1 VPTITSR
8 PASRGL
14 ATLLFLLTT
23 TLATLVPG
31 FLSTADAALPDTS
44 TPVLTLNHVLRTT
57 PFEGSSI
64 SMKDDEGSAYVARDN
79 SLWLVDDD
87 GKMIYE
93 VNPSTGA
100 LKRTINATAL
110 AATPRFGGGQVA
122 GTYRYRDLESM
133 AYDESTDTLYAFSG
147 SCCTSTVLPTAF
159 RLTRQ
164 NGSLQLES
172 YQPLPAGSD
181 FTASDWNPADGKIY
195 VGISKNI
202 RTYDYVTNV
211 AGPTFQ
217 ISGLSGILGLDFSAD
232 GKDAY
237 FARSPAQMTRVD
249 WTTKTVVPGWTFDLT
264 GFGMLD
270 ARGVAL
276 IGDQFFVSDGYDHRA
291 AGDPVTHSVFVFDVS
306 GSSTPPAPAPTAS
319 FTASP
324 TSGEAP
330 LSVAFTDTSSGSP
343 TSWSWSFGDGQSS
356 TGQNPTHVFSEAG
369 TYTVTLTA
377 SNSGGSSSA
386 AQQISVDPSSTPPPP
401 PPPTGGNLIHNP
413 DFEND
418 LTGWDANGAVGV
430 TLTRVAGGHSGSYA
444 AKLTN
449 TTTGPVTETLN
460 DNPNTV
466 LTSAAGTY
474 TGSIWVRADTA
485 GAKLYLRVREY
496 NGGTKVSE
504 KVVGVVLSTSW
515 QQVSASLV
523 PTSPGST
530 SIEFATAV
538 YSAAAGSSYYADD
551 ASLTLS

>member
-1 VPTITSR
+1 MPTITSR
-8 PASRGL
+8 PAARRL
-14 ATLLFLLTT
+14 ALPLVALT
-23 TLATLVPG
+23 TLATLVSG
-31 FLSTADAALPDTS
+31 FMSTADAALPDTS

-57 PFEGSSI
+57 PFVGSSV

-100 LKRTINATAL
+100 LKRTINGTAL
-110 AATPRFGGGQVA
+110 AATPRFGGGQLA
-122 GTYRYRDLESM
+122 GSNRYRDLESL
-133 AYDESTDTLYAFSG
+133 AYDESNDTLYAFSG

-164 NGSLQLES
+164 NGSLQLDS
-172 YQPLPAGSD
+172 YQPLAAGSD

-232 GKDAY
+232 GKDAF
-237 FARSPAQMTRVD
+237 FARSPAQMTRVN

-291 AGDPVTHSVFVFDVS
+291 AGDPVNHSVFVFDVS
-306 GSSTPPAPAPTAS
+306 GSSTPPVPAPTAS
-319 FTASP
+319 FTAS
-324 TSGEAP
+324 TNTGVAP
-330 LSVAFTDTSSGSP
+330 LSVTFTDTSTGSP
-343 TSWSWSFGDGQSS
+343 TGWSWSFGDGQSS
-356 TGQNPTHVFSEAG
+356 TGQNPTHVFSDAG
-369 TYTVTLTA
+369 TYNVTLTA
-377 SNSGGSSSA
+377 SNSGGSTSA
-386 AQQISVDPSSTPPPP
+386 TQQITVDPSSTPPP
-401 PPPTGGNLIHNP
+401 TGGNLIPNP
-413 DFEND
+413 DFEKD
-418 LTGWDANGAVGV
+418 LKGWDANGVVGV

-449 TTTGPVTETLN
+449 TTTGPATETLN

-496 NGGTKVSE
+496 NGSTKVSE

>member
-1 VPTITSR
+1 MPTFTSR
-8 PASRGL
+8 PASRRL
-14 ATLLFLLTT
+14 AMPLAALT
-23 TLATLVPG
+23 TLATLVSG
-31 FLSTADAALPDTS
+31 FMSTADAALPDTS

-57 PFEGSSI
+57 PFVGSSV

-110 AATPRFGGGQVA
+110 AATPRFGGGQLA
-122 GTYRYRDLESM
+122 GSNRYRDLESL

-172 YQPLPAGSD
+172 YQPLAAGSD

-195 VGISKNI
+195 VGLSKNI

-232 GKDAY
+232 GKDAF
-237 FARSPAQMTRVD
+237 FARSPAQLTRVN

-291 AGDPVTHSVFVFDVS
+291 TGDPVNHSVFVFDVT
-306 GSSTPPAPAPTAS
+306 GSSTPPVPAPTAS
-319 FTASP
+319 FTAS
-324 TSGEAP
+324 TTTGVAP
-330 LSVAFTDTSSGSP
+330 LSVAFTDTSTGSP
-343 TSWSWSFGDGQSS
+343 TGWSWSFGDGQSS
-356 TGQNPTHVFSEAG
+356 TAQNPTHVYSDAG
-369 TYTVTLTA
+369 TYNVTLTA
-377 SNSGGSSSA
+377 SNSGGSTSA
-386 AQQISVDPSSTPPPP
+386 TQQITVDPSSTPPPA
-401 PPPTGGNLIHNP
+401 GGNLISNP
-413 DFEND
+413 DFEKD
-418 LTGWDANGAVGV
+418 LKGWDANGVVGV
-430 TLTRVAGGHSGSYA
+430 TLTRASGGHSGSYA

-449 TTTGPVTETLN
+449 TTAALATETLN

-466 LTSAAGTY
+466 VTSAAGTY

-496 NGGTKVSE
+496 NGSTKVSE

-551 ASLTLS
+551 ASLTVS

>member
-1 VPTITSR
+1 MPTITSR
-8 PASRGL
+8 PAARRL
-14 ATLLFLLTT
+14 ALPLVALT
-23 TLATLVPG
+23 TLATLVSG
-31 FLSTADAALPDTS
+31 FMSTADAALPDTS

-57 PFEGSSI
+57 PFVGSSV

-100 LKRTINATAL
+100 LKRTINGTAL
-110 AATPRFGGGQVA
+110 AATPRFGGGQLA
-122 GTYRYRDLESM
+122 GSNRYRDLESL

-164 NGSLQLES
+164 NGSLQLDS
-172 YQPLPAGSD
+172 YQPLAAGSD

-232 GKDAY
+232 GKDAF
-237 FARSPAQMTRVD
+237 FARSPAQMTRVN

-291 AGDPVTHSVFVFDVS
+291 AGDPVNHSVFVFDVS
-306 GSSTPPAPAPTAS
+306 GSSTPPVPAPTAS
-319 FTASP
+319 FTAS
-324 TSGEAP
+324 TNTGVAP
-330 LSVAFTDTSSGSP
+330 LSVTFTDTSTGSP
-343 TSWSWSFGDGQSS
+343 TGWSWSFGDGQSS
-356 TGQNPTHVFSEAG
+356 TEQNPTHVFSDAG
-369 TYTVTLTA
+369 TYNVTLTA
-377 SNSGGSSSA
+377 SNSGGSTSA
-386 AQQISVDPSSTPPPP
+386 TQQITVDPSSTPPP
-401 PPPTGGNLIHNP
+401 TGGNLIPNP
-413 DFEND
+413 DFEKD
-418 LTGWDANGAVGV
+418 LKGWDANGVVGV

-449 TTTGPVTETLN
+449 TTTGPATETLN

-466 LTSAAGTY
+466 PTSAAGTY

-496 NGGTKVSE
+496 NGSTKVSE

>member
-1 VPTITSR
+1 VPTLTSR
-8 PASRGL
+8 PGARRL
-14 ATLLFLLTT
+14 ALPLVALT
-23 TLATLVPG
+23 TLATLVSG
-31 FLSTADAALPDTS
+31 FMSTADAALPDTS

-57 PFEGSSI
+57 PFVGSSV

-110 AATPRFGGGQVA
+110 AATPRFGGGQLA
-122 GTYRYRDLESM
+122 GNNRYRDLESL

-172 YQPLPAGSD
+172 YQPLAAGSD

-195 VGISKNI
+195 VGLSKNI

-232 GKDAY
+232 GKDAF
-237 FARSPAQMTRVD
+237 FARSPAQMTRVN

-291 AGDPVTHSVFVFDVS
+291 TGDPVNHSVFVFDVT
-306 GSSTPPAPAPTAS
+306 GSSTPPVPAPTAS
-319 FTASP
+319 FTAS
-324 TSGEAP
+324 TNTGVAP
-330 LSVAFTDTSSGSP
+330 LSVTFTDTSTGSP
-343 TSWSWSFGDGQSS
+343 TGWSWSFGDGQSS
-356 TGQNPTHVFSEAG
+356 TDQNPTHVYSDAG
-369 TYTVTLTA
+369 TYNVTLTA
-377 SNSGGSSSA
+377 SNSGGSTSA
-386 AQQISVDPSSTPPPP
+386 TQQITVDPSSTPPPA
-401 PPPTGGNLIHNP
+401 GGNLISNP
-413 DFEND
+413 DFEKD
-418 LTGWDANGAVGV
+418 LKGWDANGVVGV

-449 TTTGPVTETLN
+449 TTTGPATETLN

-496 NGGTKVSE
+496 NGSTKVSE

-551 ASLTLS
+551 ASLTVS

>member
-1 VPTITSR
+1 MPTLTSR
-8 PASRGL
+8 PASRRL
-14 ATLLFLLTT
+14 AMPLFFLT
-23 TLATLVPG
+23 TLATLVSG
-31 FLSTADAALPDTS
+31 FMSTADAALPDTS

-57 PFEGSSI
+57 PFVGSTV

-93 VNPSTGA
+93 VNPATGA

-110 AATPRFGGGQVA
+110 AATPRFGGGQLA
-122 GTYRYRDLESM
+122 GSNRYRDLESM

-172 YQPLPAGSD
+172 YQPLAAGSD

-195 VGISKNI
+195 VGLSKNI

-217 ISGLSGILGLDFSAD
+217 ISGVSGILGLDFSAD
-232 GKDAY
+232 GKDAF
-237 FARSPAQMTRVD
+237 FARSPAQMTRVN

-291 AGDPVTHSVFVFDVS
+291 AGDPVNHSVFVFDVS
-306 GSSTPPAPAPTAS
+306 GSSTPPVPAPTAS
-319 FTASP
+319 FTAS
-324 TSGEAP
+324 TATGEAP
-330 LSVAFTDTSSGSP
+330 LSVTFTDTSTGSP
-343 TSWSWSFGDGQSS
+343 TGWSWSFGDGQSS
-356 TGQNPTHVFSEAG
+356 TQQNPTHVFSDAG
-369 TYTVTLTA
+369 TYNVTLTA
-377 SNSGGSSSA
+377 STSGGSSSA
-386 AQQISVDPSSTPPPP
+386 TQQITVDPSSTPPPA
-401 PPPTGGNLIHNP
+401 GSNLIQNS
-413 DFEND
+413 DFEKD
-418 LTGWDANGAVGV
+418 LKGWDANGVVGV

-449 TTTGPVTETLN
+449 TTTGPATETLN

-496 NGGTKVSE
+496 NGSTKVSE
-504 KVVGVVLSTSW
+504 RVVGVVLSTSW

-530 SIEFATAV
+530 TIEFATAV